1 MSSETSSFFEVGDNK
16 VKNPILLEE
25 CLRPAQNKLFRDTID
40 TYHSYVKY
48 TDSPTRNIRWLVYE
62 ASSGN
67 LIGAIGLSSAT
78 IAISCRDT
86 FIGWDKETRIRNLGM
101 LANNS
106 RFCLIQKN
114 ITIKYAGS
122 QVLKQLASVGAK
134 RWNEKYG
141 QPLVLLETYVQPDR
155 ADEYQGSK
163 SRNGAI
169 YRASN
174 WVEVGMTTG
183 HSIRK
188 GPLALWR
195 KETGARG
202 ELARTNPKAA
212 LEKYGYDDGKEYVVT
227 KSPVK
232 IMFVKPLIWNWK
244 KVLTQ

>member
-1 MSSETSSFFEVGDNK
+1 
-16 VKNPILLEE
+16 
-25 CLRPAQNKLFRDTID
+25 
-40 TYHSYVKY
+40 
-48 TDSPTRNIRWLVYE
+48 
-62 ASSGN
+62 
-67 LIGAIGLSSAT
+67 
-78 IAISCRDT
+78 
-86 FIGWDKETRIRNLGM
+86 M